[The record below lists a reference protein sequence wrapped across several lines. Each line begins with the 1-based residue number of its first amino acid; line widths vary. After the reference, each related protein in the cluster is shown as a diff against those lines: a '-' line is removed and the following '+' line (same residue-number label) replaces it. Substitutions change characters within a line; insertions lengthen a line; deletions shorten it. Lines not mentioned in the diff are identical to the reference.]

1 MVEES
6 PESVVPAAKAKSAG
20 KKAKPAATEA
30 SAPATDTPS
39 SDTATPSAAA
49 TPPSAEKSVP
59 PKKEKPPAVEA
70 KPFIEFIEQDY
81 LPALT
86 QALVEKGVTDLHV
99 ALEQAKIAV
108 KGFETAPACS
118 QVIGHW
124 ADGKRQ
130 FNIYFFEDNIQG
142 KRAISCVDR
151 ASKSSTIESFLI
163 DERKITLDLLVSG
176 LVLRLNSQ
184 KWLLRN

>member
-6 PESVVPAAKAKSAG
+6 PESVVPAAT
-20 KKAKPAATEA
+20 TEV
-30 SAPATDTPS
+30 
-39 SDTATPSAAA
+39 TAPSAA
-49 TPPSAEKSVP
+49 KSVP

-70 KPFIEFIEQDY
+70 KPFTEFIEQDY

-86 QALVEKGVTDLHV
+86 QALVEKGVTDLHI

-108 KGFETAPACS
+108 KGFENSPACS
-118 QVIGHW
+118 QVIGSW

-130 FNIYFFEDNIQG
+130 FNIYFFEDSIQG

-151 ASKSSTIESFLI
+151 ASTSSTIESFLI

>member
-6 PESVVPAAKAKSAG
+6 PDSVAPAA
-20 KKAKPAATEA
+20 KKAKPAA
-30 SAPATDTPS
+30 PVATDT
-39 SDTATPSAAA
+39 AA
-49 TPPSAEKSVP
+49 PAEKSVP

-70 KPFIEFIEQDY
+70 KPFTEFIQQDY

-86 QALVEKGVTDLHV
+86 QALAAQGLTDLQI
-99 ALEQAKIAV
+99 ALEQAKIPV
-108 KGFETAPACS
+108 KGFEASPACS
-118 QVIGHW
+118 QVIGRW
-124 ADGKRQ
+124 DGGKRQ

-151 ASKSSTIESFLI
+151 ATKSSTIESFLI

>member
-30 SAPATDTPS
+30 SAPATDPPS
-39 SDTATPSAAA
+39 SDTATPSAA

-86 QALVEKGVTDLHV
+86 QALVDKGVTDLHV

-108 KGFETAPACS
+108 KGFETEPACS

>member
-6 PESVVPAAKAKSAG
+6 PDSVVPVAKTAG
-20 KKAKPAATEA
+20 KKAKPAATAVTA
-30 SAPATDTPS
+30 SALDPATP
-39 SDTATPSAAA
+39 
-49 TPPSAEKSVP
+49 EQSVP
-59 PKKEKPPAVEA
+59 AKKEKPPAVEA
-70 KPFIEFIEQDY
+70 KPFTEFIQQDY

-86 QALVEKGVTDLHV
+86 QALVEKGVTDLQI
-99 ALEQAKIAV
+99 ALEQAKISV
-108 KGFETAPACS
+108 KGFETAPVCS
-118 QVIGHW
+118 QVIGSW
-124 ADGKRQ
+124 DGGKRQ

-142 KRAISCVDR
+142 KRAISCVER